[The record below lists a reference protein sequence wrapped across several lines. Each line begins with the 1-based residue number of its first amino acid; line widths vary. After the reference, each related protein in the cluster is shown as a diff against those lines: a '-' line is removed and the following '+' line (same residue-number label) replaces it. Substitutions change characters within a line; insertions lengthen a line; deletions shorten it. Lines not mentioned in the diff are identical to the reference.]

1 MVEPNS
7 ASHVVSS
14 MARHSKHGGLC
25 TGSRGST
32 GSCARRTR
40 GKRLQCKTGE
50 HGCNARQGLPNMPA
64 QRGPH
69 PTLMLGLL
77 GSVSAFSP
85 VSLRLAPA
93 ARLCLSTPLPGLALV
108 APRTAVAFAC
118 AEKSKSKDLVTEDMA
133 VAAVERAEALW
144 AEALAARE
152 KANELSLEA
161 EEISETTAK
170 ETEGMNEKLSGEGV
184 KFSLSMIGDARV
196 AMDTAIDAQK
206 LISDAVAAAELADQL
221 EEDAEI
227 ALQVSEEII
236 KEYEED
242 FPESA

>member
-1 MVEPNS
+1 MHNLFLKLRQHGAPRDRSGRCVLVRERARAALRMV
-7 ASHVVSS
+7 A
-14 MARHSKHGGLC
+14 
-25 TGSRGST
+25 
-32 GSCARRTR
+32 
-40 GKRLQCKTGE
+40 
-50 HGCNARQGLPNMPA
+50 
-64 QRGPH
+64 
-69 PTLMLGLL
+69 TLDRSLLLACLL

-85 VSLRLAPA
+85 FSLRLAPA
-93 ARLCLSTPLPGLALV
+93 VRQCLGSPPPGLALV
-108 APRTAVAFAC
+108 TTRQRAVAFAC
-118 AEKSKSKDLVTEDMA
+118 AEKSKDKDLVTEDMA

-152 KANELSLEA
+152 KANELSVEA
-161 EEISETTAK
+161 EELSEATAK
-170 ETEGMNEKLSGEGV
+170 ETEGMNEKMSGEGT

-227 ALQVSEEII
+227 ALQVSEAII
-236 KEYEED
+236 KEYERD